1 MLKLN
6 IVLIA
11 RICLDPVRIGPRY
24 PWLVVS
30 GCKWRLLGGGP
41 LDVSTKLRSH
51 VKAVE
56 TR

>member
-30 GCKWRLLGGGP
+30 GCKWRFLGGGP